1 MKVKLGMELE
11 RRSKMRSKLFFI
23 FIVILGLGCWWGV
36 KQYEEYARQQAKLQR
51 LSHLAVDDLDLAY
64 IVNTVDELGGEGLQ
78 LNWKEIIALIGV
90 IQDNYMY
97 TVSYGALADTANHL
111 MDGHQLKSFDE
122 AINSYEFSPE
132 QRQRAYQYLNDLSYV
147 GYVSSKLLP
156 TAKEAQFINQLIEP
170 AKENYYKSGI
180 LPSITIAQAILES
193 NWGNSE
199 LAQATHNLFGIKADA
214 NWEGESMLFNTT
226 EYANTQVEDYFRHY
240 ENWQQSINDH
250 ADFLLHNPRYQA
262 AGVFNAKTYRVQAQA
277 LQDAGYSTVL
287 DEDGT
292 PVYAKRLGEL
302 IRQYNLQILDHEVMS
317 PTL

>member
-1 MKVKLGMELE
+1 MRLE
-11 RRSKMRSKLFFI
+11 RRNRMRNKLFFI
-23 FIVILGLGCWWGV
+23 FIVVLGIGSWWGV
-36 KQYEEYARQQAKLQR
+36 KQYEEYSRKQAEIQR

-64 IVNTVDELGGEGLQ
+64 IINTVDELGGDELQ
-78 LNWKEIIALIGV
+78 LNWKEMIALIGV

-111 MDGHQLKSFDE
+111 MNNNQLKSFDE
-122 AINSYEFSPE
+122 AINSYEFNAEE
-132 QRQRAYQYLNDLSYV
+132 QQRAYQYLDDLNYV
-147 GYVSSKLLP
+147 GYVPSKLFP
-156 TAKEAQFINQLIEP
+156 SAKEAQFINQLIEP

-199 LAQATHNLFGIKADA
+199 LAQSTHNLFGIKADA
-214 NWEGESMLFNTT
+214 NWEGPSMVFNTM
-226 EYANTQVEDYFRHY
+226 EYSNTQIEDHFRQY
-240 ENWQQSINDH
+240 DNWQQSIDDH

-262 AGVFNAKTYRVQAQA
+262 AGVFDAKTYRVQAQA

-287 DEDGT
+287 DDAGT

-302 IRQYNLQILDHEVMS
+302 IRQYNLQIFDHEVMS
-317 PTL
+317 PTS